1 MLNLK
6 QTIFGKFILQT
17 FTFFDGGFWRQMF
30 QLGTGGTI
38 WVCLNIS
45 DPDSSLDWSSISRNF
60 GVKIALWGAYP

>member
-30 QLGTGGTI
+30 QLGTGEPSGFVWTLATLI
-38 WVCLNIS
+38 HPLIDHQFPGIS
-45 DPDSSLDWSSISRNF
+45 
-60 GVKIALWGAYP
+60 V